1 MLDVF
6 LDTVLDTVW
15 GYKNVDFVL
24 RTENDNLLKLLKHKL
39 FLRVQLNSCQVYNQ
53 TKTRPS
59 LS

>member
-39 FLRVQLNSCQVYNQ
+39 FL
-53 TKTRPS
+53 
-59 LS
+59 